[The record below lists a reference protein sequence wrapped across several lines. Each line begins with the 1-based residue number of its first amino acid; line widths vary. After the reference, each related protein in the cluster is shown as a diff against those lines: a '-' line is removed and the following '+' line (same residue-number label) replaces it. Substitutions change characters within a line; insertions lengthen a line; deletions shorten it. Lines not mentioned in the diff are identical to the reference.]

1 MALSQDDLQ
10 AIAAIMDAKLDPVK
24 MEIAGMKSE
33 ISGMKSEIAG
43 TKSEIAGMKSEI
55 AGTKSEITEM
65 KSEITGMKSEIA
77 GMKSEITG
85 IKAELAKKADKSDIE
100 YLKYQIRK
108 SERLILDEVERV
120 HEILDRHIKD
130 TSRHTA

>member
-10 AIAAIMDAKLDPVK
+10 AIATIMDAKLDPVK
-24 MEIAGMKSE
+24 MEIAGIK
-33 ISGMKSEIAG
+33 
-43 TKSEIAGMKSEI
+43 T
-55 AGTKSEITEM
+55 EITGIKSDIASM

-77 GMKSEITG
+77 EMKTEITG
-85 IKAELAKKADKSDIE
+85 IKSDITSMKTEITGMKSDIE
-100 YLKYQIRK
+100 YLKYQMRK

>member
-33 ISGMKSEIAG
+33 IS
-43 TKSEIAGMKSEI
+43 GMKSEI

>member
-10 AIAAIMDAKLDPVK
+10 AIATIMDAKLDPVK
-24 MEIAGMKSE
+24 MEIAEMK
-33 ISGMKSEIAG
+33 
-43 TKSEIAGMKSEI
+43 T
-55 AGTKSEITEM
+55 EITGIKSDITSMKTEITGIKSDITSM
-65 KSEITGMKSEIA
+65 KSEITGMKS
-77 GMKSEITG
+77 
-85 IKAELAKKADKSDIE
+85 DIE
-100 YLKYQIRK
+100 YLKYQMRK

>member
-24 MEIAGMKSE
+24 M
-33 ISGMKSEIAG
+33 
-43 TKSEIAGMKSEI
+43 
-55 AGTKSEITEM
+55 
-65 KSEITGMKSEIA
+65 EIA